1 MFSVISVMQLEW
13 LLDQKRPLLL
23 VDLRLPQEYQRGN
36 LKDAVNIPYELLEEG
51 ILKDYW
57 GTTLIFYCE
66 HGGKSMKAARDF
78 GQRGWDAVSLGCGIP
93 YYRGKYMV
101 SS

>member
-13 LLDQKRPLLL
+13 LLDQRFPLLL
-23 VDLRLPQEYQRGN
+23 VDLRPPQDYQRAH
-36 LKDAVNIPYELLEEG
+36 LEQAVNIPYEQLEEAN
-51 ILKDYW
+51 LEDYW
-57 GTTLIFYCE
+57 GKSLVFYCE
-66 HGGKSMKAARDF
+66 HGGKSMQAARDF
-78 GQRGWDAVSLGCGIP
+78 ARRGWNTMSLGCGIP